1 MICSYF
7 GPSYTVQAKPHS
19 STSEHSLIFQFSMD
33 LDIDLA
39 PEWVWFTKDR
49 FFHYHRVRGFTDK
62 LIYNKWAYVLAHN
75 EITIL
80 PDDRLEVQIRVLPC
94 GTLVTSPNCF
104 PQLQSQ

>member
-1 MICSYF
+1 
-7 GPSYTVQAKPHS
+7 
-19 STSEHSLIFQFSMD
+19 MD
-33 LDIDLA
+33 VDVELA

-49 FFHYHRVRGFTDK
+49 FFHYHRVQGFPDK

-75 EITIL
+75 KTTIL
-80 PDDRLEVQIRVLPC
+80 PDSRLELRIKVLPN

>member
-1 MICSYF
+1 
-7 GPSYTVQAKPHS
+7 
-19 STSEHSLIFQFSMD
+19 MD
-33 LDIDLA
+33 LAPDLA

-49 FFHYHRVRGFTDK
+49 FFHYHRVGGGFTDK

-75 EITIL
+75 KITIL
-80 PDDRLEVQIRVLPC
+80 PDSPLEVSIRVLPC